1 MHTAVVATIKF
12 NCLSSGSQAAYCHVP
27 TPRVAWCSSKKTS
40 KPSVKANKK
49 QKYSP
54 SSCSAGSVVENE
66 SVDEVHQICNS
77 SFYFHCFTH
86 LVQLTSSLKYP

>member
-1 MHTAVVATIKF
+1 MRTSVVATIKF
-12 NCLSSGSQAAYCHVP
+12 NCLSSGSQAAFRHVH

-40 KPSVKANKK
+40 NPSAKANKK

-66 SVDEVHQICNS
+66 SADEVHQICYS
-77 SFYFHCFTH
+77 VSIFIV
-86 LVQLTSSLKYP
+86 LLTSLNPL